1 MWESRVSRLQFSRV
15 KFIVLMF
22 WGPLVLGFGV
32 CCSNFR
38 VGNPAALDRQK
49 DRKTGLL

>member
-22 WGPLVLGFGV
+22 FG
-32 CCSNFR
+32 SFGFR
-38 VGNPAALDRQK
+38 VG
-49 DRKTGLL
+49 GVLLQL